1 MWYEIRAEAE
11 GPATLRIFGEI
22 GFEVTLD
29 KFLSD
34 LEAYADR
41 DLIVEINSRGGDV
54 FDGLGI
60 YNRLVQHKAHV
71 TTRVEVIAASMGTVI
86 AMAGDKKEMY
96 EGSMW
101 MVHKPSTFAAGNEDD
116 FDTVKQA
123 LSAVK
128 GSMIAAYAKGTGK
141 SEEDI
146 SALLDAREETWMTA
160 DEAKEFGFI
169 DEVITSDLDIAA
181 CLKEVDFSMFKD
193 APVSASDKNLA
204 AGEPQDDDDPDEPE
218 IPPIAAE
225 AAPII
230 GDNSMSPEDKA
241 AIEASAR
248 DEGVQAEM
256 NRRNKITALFSDFTD
271 ELGDQ
276 YQAVLEGCLNDVQV
290 DEHQANSRILQALKN
305 KPVESVQSFEVV
317 EDAKDKFIKGATK
330 NILARAGIE
339 DDDTRNEFRGMRMI
353 DIAKENLNRNGVTTA
368 GMRPLEIAGA
378 AFSHS
383 SSDFPLLLEDSAN
396 KMLMDA
402 YSAFPNTW
410 SQWCRRGSVSDFK
423 QNKRLR
429 MGTFANLE
437 TVRPGGEYQE
447 GSLSEERETIQAE
460 TKGKIISFDR
470 QMLINDDL
478 DAFARVAG
486 MMGRSAA
493 RTVEKD
499 VYTTLTSNPTMSDS
513 VALFNASHNNL
524 AGSGAALSVGTVSAG
539 KAAMRQQTFSSTDDE
554 YLDIMAEILLV
565 PVALEDTAKTLV
577 ASATDP
583 GQSNSRKPNIHQ
595 NTLAVISSP
604 YLDSNSATAWYLLG
618 NASQDAPIIEVVFL
632 DGVDT
637 PFIDSKEGF
646 TIDGVSFKVRLDY
659 GVGAI
664 DYRGAWKNAG
674 A

>member
-1 MWYEIRAEAE
+1 MWYEIRAETE

-29 KFLSD
+29 RFLSD

-60 YNRLVQHKAHV
+60 YNRLSRHKGHV
-71 TTRVEVIAASMGTVI
+71 TTRVEVIAASMATVI
-86 AMAGDKKEMY
+86 AMAGDSKEMHD
-96 EGSMW
+96 GSMW
-101 MVHKPSTFAAGNEDD
+101 MIHKPCTFAAGNEDD

-128 GSMIAAYAKGTGK
+128 GSMIAAYAKGTGRG
-141 SEEDI
+141 EDEI
-146 SALLDAREETWMTA
+146 SALLDEREETWMTA

-181 CLKEVDFSMFKD
+181 SLREVDFSKFKN
-193 APVSASDKNLA
+193 APVVALEQNLVS
-204 AGEPQDDDDPDEPE
+204 GEAPDDPTPE
-218 IPPIAAE
+218 TAEPIAAT
-225 AAPII
+225 AAPIN
-230 GDNSMSPEDKA
+230 GDKSMSPEEQA

-248 DEGVQAEM
+248 EAGVKAEM
-256 NRRNKITALFSDFTD
+256 NRRNKITALFADFTE

-276 YQAVLEGCLNDVQV
+276 YQATLDGCLNDSGV
-290 DEHQANSRILQALKN
+290 DEAQANVRILQALKN
-305 KPVESVQSFEVV
+305 KPAESVQSFEVV
-317 EDAKDKFIKGATK
+317 EDSRDKFVAGATAS
-330 NILARAGIE
+330 ILARAGVE
-339 DDDTRNEFRGMRMI
+339 KDNSQNEFRGMRLL
-353 DIAKENLNRNGVTTA
+353 DLAKENLNRNGVVTG

-396 KMLMDA
+396 KILLDS
-402 YSAFPNTW
+402 YSSFPNTW
-410 SQWCRRGSVSDFK
+410 SEWCRRGSVSDFK
-423 QNKRLR
+423 LNKRLR

-437 TVRPGGEYQE
+437 TVRPGGEYKE
-447 GSLSEERETIQAE
+447 GTLEEERETIQAE

-478 DAFARVAG
+478 DAFSRVAG
-486 MMGRSAA
+486 MMGRAAA
-493 RTVEKD
+493 RSVEKD

-513 VALFNASHNNL
+513 VALFAAGHNNL
-524 AGSGAALSVGTVSAG
+524 AGSGAALSVSTVSAG
-539 KAAMRQQTFSSTDDE
+539 KAAMRQQTFSANDDE
-554 YLDIMAEILLV
+554 YLDIMAQILLV
-565 PVALEDTAKTLV
+565 PVAIEETARTLI

-595 NTLAVISSP
+595 NTLSVVSSP
-604 YLDSNSATAWYLLG
+604 YLDSDSATAWYLLG
-618 NASQDAPIIEVVFL
+618 NANQDAPIIEVVFL

-637 PFIDSKEGF
+637 PFMDSQEGF
-646 TIDGVSFKVRLDY
+646 TVDGVRWKVRLDY